1 MINIKR
7 PIIDPSED
15 SELTLSEYL
24 SDKYGLDEDQK
35 YQQKYLAKQMKSNP
49 SNIYIITTDTYTG
62 DQDTLLDIWTD
73 ISGSAFE
80 SSDGF
85 DVSKMGSGY
94 AAAGYENGLYILY
107 LTTESID
114 YINKKYSRE

>member
-7 PIIDPSED
+7 SIIDPYED
-15 SELTLSEYL
+15 SEMTMSKYL
-24 SDKYGLDEDQK
+24 SDEYGLDEDQK
-35 YQQKYLAKQMKSNP
+35 YQQQCLAKDMKSKP
-49 SNIYIITTDTYTG
+49 SDIYIVTTDSYTG
-62 DQDTLLDIWTD
+62 DQDVLLDIWTD

-107 LTTESID
+107 LTKESID
-114 YINKKYSRE
+114 YINKKYNK